1 MEEMSGAVAAAAATR
16 ARQLTKTR
24 SQSVGIYVSASI
36 NGFTR
41 SKLASF
47 FSPHVY
53 ANAMYV

>member
-1 MEEMSGAVAAAAATR
+1 MEEMSGAVAAAATR

-24 SQSVGIYVSASI
+24 SQSAGIYVSASI

-41 SKLASF
+41 TKLASF
-47 FSPHVY
+47 FSPRVY

>member
-1 MEEMSGAVAAAAATR
+1 MEEMSGAVAAAATR

-24 SQSVGIYVSASI
+24 SQSAGIYVSASI